1 MDMKL
6 KKNIYYSRNDF
17 VKHVCTIVLGRYLYD
32 GSTEISFLE
41 LADYLNVTAD
51 SLRMRKRDPKVMA
64 LLDEQGIKVKKIKG
78 MNHFVLEA
86 ESFYLAIEEEEE
98 EDNNTVII

>member
-1 MDMKL
+1 MKL
-6 KKNIYYSRNDF
+6 KKNIYYSRTDF

-51 SLRMRKRDPKVMA
+51 SLRMRKRDPKVMT
-64 LLDEQGIKVKKIKG
+64 LLEDHGIKVKKFKG
-78 MNHFVLEA
+78 LNHFVLDTEQ
-86 ESFYLAIEEEEE
+86 FYLVIEEDDDEN
-98 EDNNTVII
+98 DTIVI